1 MAVTAV
7 SCPWLPFA
15 LTPWLLLVTA
25 GHCTSWPWG
34 MQLREAGLLVP
45 AGRGPVAWPRVSA
58 GLDPR
63 AQVRAG
69 QRAATLLKGDPE
81 KSLQAPRQEGS
92 RSWQCRHSQPG
103 IPGGFLLAISCSA
116 AGRLLPRRWSEC
128 FVCRG
133 GDQCECVSVGCFL
146 GRNHT
151 LSHPVAQRGWS
162 WVQKGPLHV
171 PPHSPVC

>member
-25 GHCTSWPWG
+25 GHCTSWQWG

-81 KSLQAPRQEGS
+81 KSLQAPRQEAS
-92 RSWQCRHSQPG
+92 CWPS
-103 IPGGFLLAISCSA
+103 LAQQLAVSCPD
-116 AGRLLPRRWSEC
+116 AGLNALCAGVGTS
-128 FVCRG
+128 
-133 GDQCECVSVGCFL
+133 VSV
-146 GRNHT
+146 
-151 LSHPVAQRGWS
+151 
-162 WVQKGPLHV
+162 
-171 PPHSPVC
+171 